1 MPAAHRW
8 LSEWTPVRVVEW
20 GRSHGDHI
28 AKLFEEIM
36 GKKVHPEQGFR
47 ACLGIMRLGKKVG
60 DERLDAACRRALD
73 IGGHSYRCV
82 RNILERGQEHAPM
95 IVAQP
100 RVECQ
105 HENLRGATYYRS
117 IAEEERH
124 AAASDH

>member
-1 MPAAHRW
+1 MKKDR
-8 LSEWTPVRVVEW
+8 
-20 GRSHGDHI
+20 GRENGDHI
-28 AKLFEEIM
+28 AKLFEKIM
-36 GKKVHPEQGFR
+36 GRKGHTEQGFR

-60 DERLDAACRRALD
+60 DERLDVACRRALD
-73 IGGHSYRCV
+73 LGAHSYRCV

-95 IVAQP
+95 SVAQP